1 MESFHT
7 AFKEMIIERTY
18 EIGNKI
24 LIKNKERRDIEEKI
38 YELYSEIEKLLPDD
52 MKNLIF
58 KHEELVNSNGAL
70 TEKIVYEQGLRDG
83 VELIKI
89 LGLI

>member
-1 MESFHT
+1 
-7 AFKEMIIERTY
+7 
-18 EIGNKI
+18 
-24 LIKNKERRDIEEKI
+24 
-38 YELYSEIEKLLPDD
+38 